1 MAPVRLKRG
10 LVLLS
15 SLLIITQYSQSFTPT
30 AARIKT
36 AKIRHTLTNNCRTI
50 VIPANERHA
59 NNSGSDID
67 SHPSP
72 APVSVHVDVPVGIN
86 TNASSSSRTT
96 EQNPNHMNNVDPEA
110 EDHKTNKE
118 IQWLLRTTSKI
129 IGPSL
134 NAPSIG
140 ELPSTTIR
148 KCPLIMRAWMK
159 RCSLPHSNA
168 AHVVERLLER
178 LIDERDNGNDNVEKE
193 GVLCTNVYNIVIES
207 WAKTSG
213 KEFQF
218 QSGDVERQLQLE
230 PVPLIGLEP
239 GKDGNVGVAGH
250 DFAAKRANDL
260 LHKMEI
266 STNVQ
271 PNEKSYNLVLK
282 ALVKSREPSA
292 IDEIARVL
300 DRMEALSAG
309 KNSGVR
315 PTVESYNYYLYALAN
330 CETYNAEKDAKK
342 ATGLV
347 RELMA
352 RGLEDPGSRPDVNT
366 YTQVI
371 SILAKTKSVSGAK
384 EAQNIFDDMMKE
396 ANATGVYPSTDTFNA
411 LMNCWLKS
419 GPKRGRSHIERLLSA
434 MVDLSN
440 DGHEHAN
447 PDRFSVNTAISA
459 VAKSNR
465 KDSVRKAYF
474 MLLNMEK
481 TYGVL
486 PDTTS
491 YNLAIDA
498 YAKSRDLQS
507 GRKANNLLSKMEDLY
522 RHGHAELMP
531 DSFSYS
537 TVINAVTTRSD
548 AGKVAE
554 SILGR
559 MNHLHQSHGGN
570 IPDTVVYNSVMN
582 AHSTQGDK
590 EWVLRNIA
598 ILNYMEESYAAG
610 SEEVKPSII
619 SYNTVL
625 KTFACARGDFTKDAE
640 DLLTRMEGM
649 STDFAGILPDA
660 ISYTSVISS
669 YARSDVKGKAKAAKR
684 ILDQMVKAH
693 KAGNARAKPSVFTF
707 NAVLNACAFT
717 FDQRE
722 KLDAFIVAVSCLVL
736 LQEYTKPD
744 HTTYGTLLKAWC
756 NLIPKDDERRARAVN
771 SVFRQCCKDGQVGNM
786 VLIQLRYA
794 ASPELYCT
802 LIGRN
807 ISEQITLSNL
817 PARWSRN
824 VKERYGKIPR
834 MS

>member
-1 MAPVRLKRG
+1 MTPVRRKRG

-15 SLLIITQYSQSFTPT
+15 TLSIITQYSQAFTPT

-50 VIPANERHA
+50 IIPNERHP
-59 NNSGSDID
+59 SSDSD
-67 SHPSP
+67 YDN
-72 APVSVHVDVPVGIN
+72 VLHV
-86 TNASSSSRTT
+86 SSSSTT
-96 EQNPNHMNNVDPEA
+96 EQNPNHLNTVDP

-118 IQWLLRTTSKI
+118 IQRLLRITSKI
-129 IGPSL
+129 IGPSP

-148 KCPLIMRAWMK
+148 KIPLIMRAWMK

-193 GVLCTNVYNIVIES
+193 GVLCTNVYNVAIES

-213 KEFQF
+213 KEFQ
-218 QSGDVERQLQLE
+218 SEDVD
-230 PVPLIGLEP
+230 
-239 GKDGNVGVAGH
+239 KDGNVSLGGH
-250 DFAAKRANDL
+250 GFAAKKANDL
-260 LHKMEI
+260 LQKMEI
-266 STNVQ
+266 STIVE
-271 PNEKSYNLVLK
+271 PNEKTYNLVLK

-292 IDEIARVL
+292 INEIARVL
-300 DRMEALSAG
+300 ERMEALSVG
-309 KNSGVR
+309 NNGGVR
-315 PTVESYNYYLYALAN
+315 PTLESYNYYLYALAN
-330 CETYNAEKDAKK
+330 CETSNAKK
-342 ATGLV
+342 YAKIATDLV
-347 RELMA
+347 RELKA
-352 RGLEDPGSRPDVNT
+352 RGLENPGSRPDVNT
-366 YTQVI
+366 YNQVI
-371 SILAKTKSVSGAK
+371 SILAKTKSVGGAL
-384 EAQNIFDDMMKE
+384 EAQNIFDDMMNE
-396 ANATGVYPSTDTFNA
+396 ANTTGVYPSTDTFNA

-419 GPKRGRSHIERLLSA
+419 GPKRGRAHIERLLSA

-447 PDRFSVNTAISA
+447 PDQFSVNTAISA
-459 VAKSNR
+459 VAKSNH

-498 YAKSRDLQS
+498 YAKSRDLQC
-507 GRKANNLLSKMEDLY
+507 GKKANNLLSKMEDLY
-522 RHGHAELMP
+522 RRGHAELMP

-537 TVINAVTTRSD
+537 TVINAVSTRSD

-582 AHSTQGDK
+582 AYSTQGDQ
-590 EWVLRNIA
+590 ESVLRNIA
-598 ILNYMEESYAAG
+598 ILNYMEENYTAG
-610 SEEVKPSII
+610 NEKVKPSII

-625 KTFACARGDFTKDAE
+625 KTFACARGDFTKEAE
-640 DLLTRMEGM
+640 ELLTRMEGM
-649 STDFAGILPDA
+649 SKGSAGILPDA

-669 YARSDVKGKAKAAKR
+669 YARSDVKGKAKAAQR
-684 ILDQMVKAH
+684 ILSQMVEAH

-717 FDQRE
+717 FDQKE
-722 KLDAFIVAVSCLVL
+722 KLDAFIVAVSSLVL

-786 VLIQLRYA
+786 VLTQLKYA
-794 ASPELYCT
+794 ASPELYRT
-802 LIGRN
+802 LIGRD
-807 ISEQITLSNL
+807 IAEQITLSDL
-817 PARWSRN
+817 PAKWSRS
-824 VKERYGKIPR
+824 VKERNGKTPR
-834 MS
+834 LS